1 MKQLSQEEFEGY
13 IRKVIQGEISKVR
26 LAKELETDVRKLN
39 NKIQE
44 LSLTNPSLYQ
54 AYIEKFPY
62 QPRERKDLDA
72 VQLALEFLSGEKNLD
87 EIAAEHQTGR
97 RTIRRRLD
105 TLKDSESELERYVY
119 QLCRAVAAVNS
130 RNAEKSPELE
140 IEIQKVVKQL
150 EERRKDVA
158 STEKNKET
166 NIEERR
172 AFLLQIEKRYNELC
186 LQMPK
191 EEAARTMGYTNNRI
205 WKLLNELYRIEIEM
219 QAKERLGF
227 REGLKVDVEKPTIS
241 QEKSQNGEE
250 PTVEQGKLQTGEEPT
265 I

>member
-1 MKQLSQEEFEGY
+1 MKQISQEEFEGY
-13 IRKVIQGEISKVR
+13 IRQVIQGETSKVR
-26 LAKELETDVRKLN
+26 LAKELEIDVRKLN

-44 LSLTNPSLYQ
+44 LSITNPSLYQ
-54 AYIEKFPY
+54 TYVEKFPY

-87 EIAAEHQTGR
+87 EIAEEHQTGR

-105 TLKDSESELERYVY
+105 TLKNSESELERYAY
-119 QLCRAVAAVNS
+119 QLCRAVASVNS
-130 RNAEKSPELE
+130 RKAEKSPELE

-150 EERRKDVA
+150 EERGIDAA
-158 STEKNKET
+158 SIEKNKET

-172 AFLLQIEKRYNELC
+172 AFILQIEKRYNELC

-191 EEAARTMGYTNNRI
+191 EEAARAMGYTRNRI

-219 QAKERLGF
+219 QTREKLGF
-227 REGLKVDVEKPTIS
+227 REGLKVDVEKTTIP
-241 QEKSQNGEE
+241 QEKSQKEEE
-250 PTVEQGKLQTGEEPT
+250 PTVEQGKTQSEEEPT